1 MEPGDGKRCVFGDR
15 GDRERLWGVR
25 VVTAIVLVRTERE
38 RVQEAAQAMLAI
50 EGVTEAYSVTGP
62 YDLVVM
68 VRIPDFESLAEIV
81 PEKIAQVPGVARTET
96 MVAFRAY
103 SNYDLDRA
111 WSLGFD

>member
-1 MEPGDGKRCVFGDR
+1 M
-15 GDRERLWGVR
+15 
-25 VVTAIVLVRTERE
+25 VTAIVLVTTENE

-62 YDLVVM
+62 HDLVVL
-68 VRIPDFESLAEIV
+68 VRIADFERLAEIV

-103 SNYDLDRA
+103 SNYDLDRV
-111 WSLGFD
+111 WSMGLDE